1 MDDLL
6 ATGGTVKA
14 ATDLLKSMGAD
25 VRALAFVIE
34 LTELGGRE
42 LNKDVDIISLVKY
55 PY

>member
-1 MDDLL
+1 
-6 ATGGTVKA
+6 
-14 ATDLLKSMGAD
+14 MGAD